1 MPSPHV
7 GRPGQVQPQPAAPRV
22 PAPAQGPADG
32 QGQGQGSVARPPR
45 TVTFDEGDDLDV
57 PDFLK

>member
-1 MPSPHV
+1 V
-7 GRPGQVQPQPAAPRV
+7 REDGQVPTSQPDEVEPAAPRE
-22 PAPAQGPADG
+22 PAG
-32 QGQGQGSVARPPR
+32 RPPR